1 MTAGTRNFEPN
12 WTREKAID
20 DCIAN
25 LNVLN
30 LGECR
35 KQLNLLRSDLVG
47 DFTIEHLRAAEGWE
61 DRLECLIW
69 AIEARATVKEMVL
82 WHRAKNGLDL
92 FARD

>member
-1 MTAGTRNFEPN
+1 MSGV
-12 WTREKAID
+12 WTRLRAVD

-30 LGECR
+30 IGECR
-35 KQLNLLRSDLVG
+35 SQLNLLRADLVG
-47 DFTIEHLRAAEGWE
+47 DLSIEHIRAAAGW
-61 DRLECLIW
+61 DDWQECLIW

-82 WHRAKNGLDL
+82 WHMAKNGLDL